1 MGIGFELAVGGC
13 DIAAGYIYP
22 LALALERSRSRST
35 LNAHCDAPRTNR
47 AFYRFLSVFMCV
59 YSNALCVAWC
69 WCYLSPHTLHMGYP
83 MTALSA

>member
-35 LNAHCDAPRTNR
+35 HTATHHAPTELFI
-47 AFYRFLSVFMCV
+47 AF
-59 YSNALCVAWC
+59 
-69 WCYLSPHTLHMGYP
+69 
-83 MTALSA
+83 